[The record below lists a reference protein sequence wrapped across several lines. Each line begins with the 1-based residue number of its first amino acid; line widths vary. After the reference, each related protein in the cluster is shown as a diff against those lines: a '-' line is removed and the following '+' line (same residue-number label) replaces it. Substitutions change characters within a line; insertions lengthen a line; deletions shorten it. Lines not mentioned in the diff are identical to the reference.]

1 MPNITIANVVFN
13 VGDSRKRGLSP
24 IIVRFVLDPDVQG
37 LGDSPNK
44 RGLSPII
51 L

>member
-24 IIVRFVLDPDVQG
+24 IISGR
-37 LGDSPNK
+37 S
-44 RGLSPII
+44 
-51 L
+51 